1 MKPGGGGGPTRWA
14 ATAATPH
21 GRDSDASL
29 YSNRPS
35 FASSVARTP
44 LATPS
49 AAPATA
55 AAVMRS
61 INAYLSSRNCPVALR
76 SPYPSNKDISDAFR
90 FLFSRLHYPLPSN
103 PSASLDEDILVF
115 LQSLGYPGKLTKSAL
130 KAPSTP
136 HAWPLVRSAL
146 HWLVQTASYA
156 DSVSASPHPFASD
169 RLLCYLSGGYSL
181 FLSGDDLALE
191 ELDQR
196 YIADSEAEVDANS
209 TAVDGLER
217 ERAEL
222 EARLEASAPSS
233 RAALEKK
240 RAEFAAD
247 SWKFQ
252 AVVDS
257 FSAKAAETERVLAER
272 EGLLEGKEKELVAAK
287 AEVEA
292 LRVKVGAQ
300 AVSGRDAERMR
311 REIAVV
317 DRDVEEAE
325 TARNAWEDK
334 CWELDAEVSRQMKEL
349 ESLAVEGNAAIK
361 SLKLGCDFKY
371 NVNMEGSSPGFVI
384 GADYKSKLKP
394 ALTSLAEDVKKSS
407 VAKLEEFIS
416 LQKQSQENGVALDAK
431 RKRLAE
437 LQSKIDESHHLVK
450 GIAVLDECFP
460 YIGLYLVLIECT
472 QNTSVNSHP
481 IISLKTSSRAEAEAL
496 QEDVKRRT
504 AWMISREKKT
514 AEYLEIVEHKLQAV
528 IKQSEEETQA
538 HERQCLGAID
548 MISSY
553 KEHTLAAI
561 AEMKKGL
568 SGAVREVEE
577 MYESLPV
584 KLGMC
589 FTTSS

>member
-1 MKPGGGGGPTRWA
+1 MKPGGGGGPIRWA
-14 ATAATPH
+14 ATAATPR

-44 LATPS
+44 LATPIATPS
-49 AAPATA
+49 AAPTTA

-156 DSVSASPHPFASD
+156 DYISASPHPFASD
-169 RLLCYLSGGYSL
+169 RLLCYLSSGYSL

-222 EARLEASAPSS
+222 EARLEAEASAPSS

-257 FSAKAAETERVLAER
+257 FSAKAAETERVLVER
-272 EGLLEGKEKELVAAK
+272 EGVLEGKEKELVAAK

-311 REIAVV
+311 REIAAV

-334 CWELDAEVSRQMKEL
+334 CWELDAEASRQMKEL
-349 ESLAVEGNAAIK
+349 ESLAVEANAAIK

-437 LQSKIDESHHLVK
+437 IQSMIDEV
-450 GIAVLDECFP
+450 
-460 YIGLYLVLIECT
+460 
-472 QNTSVNSHP
+472 
-481 IISLKTSSRAEAEAL
+481 
-496 QEDVKRRT
+496 
-504 AWMISREKKT
+504 
-514 AEYLEIVEHKLQAV
+514 VEHKLQAV
-528 IKQSEEETQA
+528 TKQSEEETQA

-548 MISSY
+548 LISSY

-568 SGAVREVEE
+568 SGAVKEVEE

-584 KLGMC
+584 KLGMLEGN
-589 FTTSS
+589 